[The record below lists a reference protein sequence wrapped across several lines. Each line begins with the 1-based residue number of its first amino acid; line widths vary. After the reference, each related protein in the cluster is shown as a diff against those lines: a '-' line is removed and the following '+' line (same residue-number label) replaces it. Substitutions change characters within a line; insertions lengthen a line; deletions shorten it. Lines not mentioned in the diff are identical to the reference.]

1 MAYNIPFTDVANK
14 GTITVDDNSINTE
27 TSLLLPG
34 RNLKDYG
41 SSVLT
46 NFLHLMENF
55 ADVNPPTSPV
65 EGQLWYDTTNG
76 VDQLKIYDG
85 TNWVAA
91 GGLKKASSEPEAVNS
106 VVGDLWVNTSTS
118 QLYLYTGSG
127 WILVGPSFTTGNKTG
142 AIPEIVVDTANIN
155 RDVIVNY
162 VNNIPVSILSAVQF
176 RLKSALGGWNSGN
189 TISVGVNLSPN
200 ISGQKAKIAGEA
212 KTAERL
218 NLNPD
223 DTSNIAGTILVN
235 DLARKD
241 SAAGTQIFNNSIKLP
256 NNGLDVGTIKT
267 FSMLVEGSSGIL
279 ELSGAGTIDIRTPV
293 TRNPVVR
300 IANNGNLGINN
311 LGPEEKL
318 DIKGNVNIGVEDGD
332 DAALDTS
339 GKLTV
344 RSEFDSISAATG
356 ALTVKGGVGIA
367 KQLRVGSNTT
377 IEGTLTVGNTA
388 GAIVPPSASNISTL
402 GTSSNKFAGVYA
414 TTFFGGTFVG
424 DLQGNVTGNI
434 TGSASKLNSATTFN
448 MTGDVTSSG
457 FTFDGQTGGSTKTFS
472 TSLAASF
479 VDTKPS
485 ITTASPG
492 SIQSTDELLINRSG
506 TLYKATQA
514 QVISSVST
522 IPVGSVIM
530 YGGLIAPTGW
540 FFCDNDEVSLTTY
553 GALATA
559 LGYSAVDSTTWYF
572 GNPSDP
578 SNLFRLPDYRG
589 RIPVGLGLPGGANR
603 ISNSAAGTMGGV
615 AGNETV
621 TLDIN
626 NLPEHQHDLQSST
639 GEQFYAVTNA
649 TTTAPETLIGGGI
662 DGGLGSRLGLSG
674 GIFDGTTNTPV
685 NVTNPF
691 ATINFIIYHGV
702 I

>member
-1 MAYNIPFTDVANK
+1 MAYNIPFTDAANK
-14 GTITVDDNSINTE
+14 GTITIEDNSINTE

-55 ADVNPPTSPV
+55 ADVNPPDSPV

-91 GGLKKASSEPEAVNS
+91 GGLKKASTEPEAANS
-106 VVGDLWVNTSTS
+106 VVGDLWVNTTAS

-127 WILVGPSFTTGNKTG
+127 WILVGPNFSTGNKTG
-142 AIPEIVVDTANIN
+142 AIPEIVVDTGDVN

-189 TISVGVNLSPN
+189 TISIGVNLSPN
-200 ISGQKAKIAGEA
+200 ISGQKAKIVGEA

-218 NLNPD
+218 NINPD
-223 DTSNIAGTILVN
+223 DTTNIPGTILAN
-235 DLARKD
+235 ALARKD
-241 SAAGTQIFNNSIKLP
+241 PGAGTQIFNNSIKLP
-256 NNGLDVGTIKT
+256 NNGLEVGNVKT
-267 FSMLVEGSSGIL
+267 LSLIVESQSGII
-279 ELSGAGTIDIRTPV
+279 ELGQAGTLDIRTPV
-293 TRNPVVR
+293 SRNPVVR
-300 IANNGNLGINN
+300 VANNGNFGINN
-311 LGPEEKL
+311 LGPEERL

-339 GKLTV
+339 GKLTI
-344 RSEFDSISAATG
+344 RSEFDSISAASG

-367 KQLRVGSNTT
+367 KQLRVGSNAT
-377 IEGTLTVGNTA
+377 IEGTITVGNTP
-388 GAIVPPSASNISTL
+388 GAIAPPSATNISTI
-402 GTSSNKFAGVYA
+402 GTNSNKFAGVYA
-414 TTFFGGTFVG
+414 NTFFGGTFVG
-424 DLQGNVTGNI
+424 NLQGNVTGSI

-457 FTFDGQTGGSTKTFS
+457 FAFDGQTGGSTKTFS
-472 TSLAASF
+472 TTLAASF
-479 VDTKPS
+479 VNTKPS
-485 ITTASPG
+485 ITTASPAG
-492 SIQSTDELLINRSG
+492 VQSTDEILINRAG
-506 TLYKATQA
+506 TLYKATQS
-514 QVISSVST
+514 QVISSVTT
-522 IPVGSVIM
+522 IPIASIIM
-530 YGGLIAPTGW
+530 YGGLTPPAGW
-540 FFCDNDEVSLTTY
+540 FFCDNAEVSLTTY
-553 GALATA
+553 GDLATA
-559 LGYSAVDSTTWYF
+559 LGYNAADPTTWYH
-572 GNPSDP
+572 GNPSNP
-578 SNLFRLPDYRG
+578 ATLFRLPDYRG
-589 RIPVGLGLPGGANR
+589 RMPVGLGLPGGANR
-603 ISNSAAGTMGGV
+603 ISNSAAGVMGGV

-621 TLDIN
+621 TLDVN
-626 NLPEHQHDLQSST
+626 NLPDHQHDLQSST

-649 TTTAPETLIGGGI
+649 TTTAPETLTGGGI

-674 GIFDGTTNTPV
+674 GISDGTANTPV
-685 NVTNPF
+685 NIINPF
-691 ATINFIIYHGV
+691 AATNFIIYHGV